1 MFTVTFSAQTVQGNG
16 SPREREAPPKCRVVC
31 VHKFALRFLLGA
43 KINRGIRIS
52 PNEKELSYR
61 WWEQAWIAMDL
72 FS

>member
-31 VHKFALRFLLGA
+31 GHKFALRFLLGA

-52 PNEKELSYR
+52 PNENKISDGYLERVSI
-61 WWEQAWIAMDL
+61 EVEV
-72 FS
+72 F